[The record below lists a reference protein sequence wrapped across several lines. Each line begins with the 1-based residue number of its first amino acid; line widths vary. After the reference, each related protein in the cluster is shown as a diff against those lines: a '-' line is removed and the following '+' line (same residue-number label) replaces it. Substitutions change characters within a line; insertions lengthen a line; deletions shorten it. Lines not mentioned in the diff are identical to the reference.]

1 MKIRTEYDPK
11 PIGRRDSDWT
21 AVDDET
27 YDGPGSP
34 IGTGATEQEAID
46 DLNEQIE
53 WLEQKQA
60 AEDAR
65 NDADEARYQAYRD
78 RDIDGSW

>member
-11 PIGRRDSDWT
+11 PIPRRDSDWL

-27 YDGPGSP
+27 YDGPGAP
-34 IGTGATEQEAID
+34 IGTGATEQDAID
-46 DLNEQIE
+46 DLLEQIE
-53 WLEQKQA
+53 
-60 AEDAR
+60 AERETERLDE
-65 NDADEARYQAYRD
+65 EARAGEEARFQAYRD

>member
-1 MKIRTEYDPK
+1 MKIRTEYDLK
-11 PIGRRDSDWT
+11 PIGRRDSDWI

-46 DLNEQIE
+46 DLLEQIE
-53 WLEQKQA
+53 EA
-60 AEDAR
+60 AEMAR
-65 NDADEARYQAYRD
+65 LDEEARDGEEARYQAYRD